1 MSGPHLT
8 LTLNSEDDTARLG
21 QRMAQLLEPGD
32 VLLLKGPVGAG
43 KTFFARSLILS
54 LLTKPEDVPSPTF
67 TLVQTYE
74 APAFEIWHCDLYR
87 LTGAEEALELG
98 LEDAMESAV
107 CLIEWPERL
116 GGLTPDKALTLA
128 FETGEAENY
137 RRITLSSADPRWRSR
152 IEAVHDR
159 S

>member
-8 LTLNSEDDTARLG
+8 LTLNSEEDTARLG
-21 QRMAQLLEPGD
+21 QRMAQLLKPGD
-32 VLLLKGPVGAG
+32 VLLLQGPVGAG

-54 LLTKPEDVPSPTF
+54 LLSKPEDVPSPTF

-87 LTGAEEALELG
+87 LTCPEEVLELG
-98 LEDAMESAV
+98 LENAMDSAV

-116 GGLTPDKALTLA
+116 GGFTPDKALTLT
-128 FETGEAENY
+128 FETGDGENC
-137 RRITLSSADPRWRSR
+137 RNVTLSSTDPRWNTRV
-152 IEAVHDR
+152 ETVHDL